1 MKNRSIWQLAVFLG
15 VSLAPVVGKTD
26 PILFAKTTDISRGFA
41 VYMRY
46 KDSKIPEEK
55 WEKLEVAVY
64 QQTLGYILGVAD
76 AGSGTEFCFPVG
88 VLSGDLID
96 PVMKAAQAT
105 NQKLPARTTV
115 EAALRTRFPC
125 SAGAPGKK
133 AALPAK

>member
-1 MKNRSIWQLAVFLG
+1 VRNSKNLQLGMLLCMA
-15 VSLAPVVGKTD
+15 LAPAVSMAG

-46 KDSKIPEEK
+46 KGSKIPEEK

-76 AGSGTEFCFPVG
+76 AGSGTEFCFPQEIVA
-88 VLSGDLID
+88 GDLID
-96 PVMKAAQAT
+96 AVMKAAQAT
-105 NQKLPARTTV
+105 EMKLPAKTTV

-125 SAGAPGKK
+125 SPEVP
-133 AALPAK
+133 AADRRG